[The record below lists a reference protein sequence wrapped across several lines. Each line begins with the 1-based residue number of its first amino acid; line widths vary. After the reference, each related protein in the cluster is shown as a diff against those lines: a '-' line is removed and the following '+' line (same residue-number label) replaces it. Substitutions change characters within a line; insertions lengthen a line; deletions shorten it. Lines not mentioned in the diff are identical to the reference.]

1 MRQVNNIHPD
11 RIYWANLR
19 VGGEQL
25 RSCLWNT
32 TVIAIVQW
40 VIKPPLFTPSYKCWQ
55 TLIYV
60 LKAENWGMAMLKKET
75 QAHTCTDHQP
85 IFCLSSGILSHTD
98 LKQTDLLLLLN
109 WGQISTLKAQLYCWA
124 CLLFMILEDA
134 MVTWAMKLSLGC
146 FMRWIS
152 SPEL

>member
-1 MRQVNNIHPD
+1 MRQDNNIHLD
-11 RIYWANLR
+11 RIYWASSR

-25 RSCLWNT
+25 WSCLWNT

-40 VIKPPLFTPSYKCWQ
+40 VIKPLLFTLSYKCWQ

-60 LKAENWGMAMLKKET
+60 LKAENWGMAMLKK
-75 QAHTCTDHQP
+75 AHTCADQQP
-85 IFCLSSGILSHTD
+85 IFCLSKRIFSYKD

-134 MVTWAMKLSLGC
+134 VVAWAMKLSLGSI
-146 FMRWIS
+146 MYWIS